1 MTASM
6 FQGCLSLSSEHFF
19 KPYLRKTFY
28 KTFLDDV
35 YDNDH
40 CPIRDNTVQI
50 EIICETYWLCAN
62 RPAAHRRC
70 KRRITTCEDVSLILG
85 RRTPLVTYAAA
96 LEQRAHERRQPRG
109 GKNHRQHHELIDGGI
124 HRPRPRRA
132 PCHAK
137 QNTGS
142 FCQTRSSGSTGKV
155 ITC

>member
-1 MTASM
+1 MRQVSKQHLCLGMTASM

-70 KRRITTCEDVSLILG
+70 KRRITTCEDVSLIFG
-85 RRTPLVTYAAA
+85 SKNSAGNI
-96 LEQRAHERRQPRG
+96 RG
-109 GKNHRQHHELIDGGI
+109 C
-124 HRPRPRRA
+124 A
-132 PCHAK
+132 
-137 QNTGS
+137 
-142 FCQTRSSGSTGKV
+142 
-155 ITC
+155 